1 MAVVQYTF
9 DNEQLNRLFPY
20 YILINKDF
28 SIEGFGQALSEII
41 GNNPGQYFNNVF
53 KITDHGGE
61 NAHQRNITE
70 LGGFNMKIN
79 VIGTPG
85 VVLQGNLEYL
95 KQTGKYLFAGDILSD
110 DTNLIQN
117 DTDVQNNQ
125 PALGMSFDEHF
136 FERVLNE
143 LPSDVVVLDT
153 NQTYQFINPG
163 AIKDPKLRKWTIGKT
178 DEEYCTY
185 RNRPQSLAAVRRQ
198 NFNEV
203 MRTKQQTT
211 WEEHITTPD
220 GAVVIMLRNM
230 CPVLDERNNVDFIIG
245 YGLDITDR
253 KKIEEQ
259 LKINEKRY
267 RDLYDFSPALIYTHD
282 LDGTMLSVNPAI
294 STVLGYSS
302 NEVVNKNIK
311 ILLPVFDQDKIQ
323 TEYLQK
329 VNSSGVSKGIFRAS
343 HKNGATKYLFYQNY
357 KVEEQDSKP
366 YIIGFSQDI
375 TERIL
380 AEKELLLAKRNTEK
394 MAKVKDTFLANMSH
408 ELRTP
413 MNGILGVTNLLTKT
427 TLNNQQTH
435 YAHLIS
441 DSVNNLLTI
450 INDILDMEKIS
461 SGKIEFEHHA
471 FKVVDKVKSI
481 VHSFQYKTEQKK
493 LELSFNCTLPSNLV
507 IIGDQHRLAQ
517 ILNNLLSNA
526 IKFTNKGS
534 IDVSLSLLHYTE
546 TDVIVE
552 FVVEDTGIGIQEN
565 RINTIFD
572 PFVKGSSNITKFGGT
587 GLGLSISK
595 NLVEMQGG
603 NIELSS
609 EVHKGST
616 FTFSLPFKRGQLQA
630 VSEMKTPV
638 LNLSKINKKILVAED
653 IELNQFLVKT
663 MLESWGGN
671 VDIAVN
677 GKEAVNKVKENNY
690 DLILMDIQM
699 PEMDGITATRHIREL
714 PDNEKAQIPI
724 IAFTANTLQG
734 DAKLYRDAGM
744 NDYITKPYAEEKLH
758 EKINEVLNLAGQ
770 SSEQI
775 ESRSIE
781 EPHPASIEPEEKL
794 YNISMIEAI
803 GKSNPAFIEKM
814 IVMFVDFVGKDFDKL
829 KDAASKDNWT
839 EVGQIAHKLKSTF
852 GNMGVTFLVPHVVDL
867 ETQTGDPNALINL
880 LDAGLEK
887 VFRQLRQDYPDL
899 FTT

>member
-1 MAVVQYTF
+1 MPVVQFTL

-28 SIEGFGQALSEII
+28 SIEGFGQALSKII
-41 GNNPGQYFNNVF
+41 GNHSGQYFNNVF
-53 KITDHGGE
+53 KIVDQGDGNTYQ
-61 NAHQRNITE
+61 NNIGQ
-70 LGGFNMKIN
+70 LGGFNMKIS
-79 VIGTPG
+79 VTTAPGT
-85 VVLQGNLEYL
+85 VLKGNLEYL
-95 KQTGKYLFAGDILSD
+95 KQTGKYLFTGDIVHGDVSLNASEPV
-110 DTNLIQN
+110 IQN
-117 DTDVQNNQ
+117 DQLSGNVFF
-125 PALGMSFDEHF
+125 GEHF

-153 NQTYQFINPG
+153 NHTYRFINPG
-163 AIKDPKLRKWTIGKT
+163 AIKDPELRQWTIGKT
-178 DEEYCTY
+178 DEEYCLY
-185 RNRPQSLAAVRRQ
+185 RNRPESLAAVRRQ

-203 MRTKQQTT
+203 MRTKQHRT
-211 WEEHITTPD
+211 WEEHITVPD
-220 GAVVIMLRNM
+220 GSVRTMVRNM
-230 CPVLDERNNVDFIIG
+230 CPVLDEQNNVDFIIG

-253 KKIEEQ
+253 KKTEEQ
-259 LKINEKRY
+259 LEINEKRY
-267 RDLYDFSPALIYTHD
+267 RDLYNFSPALIYTHD
-282 LDGTMLSVNPAI
+282 LNGTMLSVNPAI
-294 STVLGYSS
+294 ATVLGYSS
-302 NEVVNKNIK
+302 DEVVNKNIK
-311 ILLPVFDQDKIQ
+311 VLLPITDQDKIEA
-323 TEYLQK
+323 EYLEK
-329 VNSSGVSKGIFRAS
+329 VNASGISKGIFRAS
-343 HKNGATKYLFYQNY
+343 HKNGTTKYLFYQNY
-357 KVEEQDSKP
+357 KVEEQDSLP

-427 TLNNQQTH
+427 TLNAQQTH
-435 YAHLIS
+435 YAQLIS

-461 SGKIEFEHHA
+461 SGNIEFEHRA
-471 FKVVDKVKSI
+471 FKVVDKVKSL
-481 VHSFQYKTEQKK
+481 VHSFRYKADQKQ
-493 LELSFNCTLPSNLV
+493 LELSLNSTLPANLV

-534 IDVSLSLLHYTE
+534 ININVSLLHYTD
-546 TDVIVE
+546 TDVIIE
-552 FVVEDTGIGIQEN
+552 FSVKDTGIGIQEN
-565 RINTIFD
+565 RISNIFD
-572 PFVKGSSNITKFGGT
+572 PFVKDASKIAKFGGT

-603 NIELSS
+603 SIELNSQ
-609 EVHKGST
+609 VNTGST
-616 FTFSLPFKRGQLQA
+616 FTFSLPFKRGQLQE

-638 LNLSKINKKILVAED
+638 LNLSKIDKKILVAED

-663 MLESWGGN
+663 MLESWGGS

-677 GKEAVNKVKENNY
+677 GKEAIDKVKENRY

-714 PDNEKAQIPI
+714 PDSEKARIPI

-758 EKINEVLNLAGQ
+758 NKITEVLNLAAQ
-770 SSEQI
+770 PMMQNDEVPSS
-775 ESRSIE
+775 S
-781 EPHPASIEPEEKL
+781 ADPEERL

-803 GKSNPAFIEKM
+803 GKSNPAFVEKM
-814 IVMFVDFVGKDFDKL
+814 IVMFVDFVAKDFDKL
-829 KDAASKDNWT
+829 KDAASKNNWT

-852 GNMGVTFLVPHVVDL
+852 GNMGVTSLVPYVVDL
-867 ETQTGDPNALINL
+867 ETQTGEPNALINA

-887 VFRQLRQDYPDL
+887 VFAQLKQDYPDL
-899 FTT
+899 FTN

>member
-1 MAVVQYTF
+1 MGLVEYTF

-28 SIEGFGQALSEII
+28 SIEGLGKALVKII
-41 GNNPGQYFNNVF
+41 GSEPGLYFYNVF
-53 KITDHGGE
+53 KIVDHGSA
-61 NAHQRNITE
+61 NALQSSLTE
-70 LGGFNMKIN
+70 LGGFNMKIS
-79 VIGTPG
+79 VITAPDTI
-85 VVLQGNLEYL
+85 LQGNLEYI
-95 KQTGKYLFAGDILSD
+95 KHSGKYLFTGNTVAGNPGLNAD
-110 DTNLIQN
+110 DTIVNAN
-117 DTDVQNNQ
+117 KTSGDR
-125 PALGMSFDEHF
+125 PFDEHF

-153 NQTYQFINPG
+153 NHTYRFINPG
-163 AIKDPKLRKWTIGKT
+163 AIKDPELRKWTIGKT
-178 DEEYCTY
+178 DEEYCAY
-185 RNRPQSLAAVRRQ
+185 RNRPQSLATVRRQ

-203 MRTKQQTT
+203 MRTKQQRT
-211 WEEHITTPD
+211 WEELITTPD
-220 GAVVIMLRNM
+220 GSVRTIVRNM
-230 CPVLDERNNVDFIIG
+230 CPVLDGQNNIDFIIG

-259 LKINEKRY
+259 VKVSEKRY

-294 STVLGYSS
+294 SAVLGYS
-302 NEVVNKNIK
+302 NDEVVNKNLK
-311 ILLPVFDQDKIQ
+311 ILLPPTDQDKIQ

-329 VNSSGVSKGIFRAS
+329 VISSGISKGIFRAG
-343 HKNGATKYLFYQNY
+343 HKNGTTKYLFYQNY
-357 KVEEQDSKP
+357 KVEEQDSAP
-366 YIIGFSQDI
+366 YVIGFAQDI

-394 MAKVKDTFLANMSH
+394 LAKVKDTFLANMSH

-427 TLNNQQTH
+427 TLNDQQTH

-450 INDILDMEKIS
+450 VNDILDMEKIS

-471 FKVVDKVKSI
+471 FKVVDKVKSL
-481 VHSFQYKTEQKK
+481 VHSFQRNAEQKK
-493 LELSFNCTLPSNLV
+493 LELLLSNTLPANLV
-507 IIGDQHRLAQ
+507 VNGDQHRLAQ

-526 IKFTNKGS
+526 IKFTNKGK
-534 IDVSLSLLHYTE
+534 IKITLSLLHYTE
-546 TDVIVE
+546 TDVIIE
-552 FVVEDTGIGIQEN
+552 FVVEDTGIGIPES
-565 RINTIFD
+565 RLSTIFD
-572 PFVKGSSNITKFGGT
+572 PFVVGPSNITKFGGT

-603 NIELSS
+603 SMELSS
-609 EVHKGST
+609 KVSTGST
-616 FTFSLPFKRGQLQA
+616 FTFSLPFKRGQLQE
-630 VSEMKTPV
+630 VSEMKTQN

-663 MLESWGGN
+663 MLESWGIS

-677 GKEAVNKVKENNY
+677 GKVAVDKVKENSY

-699 PEMDGITATRHIREL
+699 PEMDGMTATRHIREL
-714 PDNEKAQIPI
+714 PDTEKAQIPI

-744 NDYITKPYAEEKLH
+744 NDYVTKPYAEEKLH
-758 EKINEVLNLAGQ
+758 EKIKEVLNLAAQPLEPVKTGAIDEA
-770 SSEQI
+770 SSNV
-775 ESRSIE
+775 
-781 EPHPASIEPEEKL
+781 AEPEERL
-794 YNISMIEAI
+794 YNISMIESI

-814 IVMFVDFVGKDFDKL
+814 IVMFVDFVSKDFEKL
-829 KDAASKDNWT
+829 KDAASKNNWA

-852 GNMGVTFLVPHVVDL
+852 GNMGVNTLVPFVFDL
-867 ETQTGDPNALINL
+867 ETQTGDPNALIKA

-887 VFRQLRQDYPDL
+887 VFSQLRQDYPDL

>member
-28 SIEGFGQALSEII
+28 SIEGFGQALGKII
-41 GNNPGQYFNNVF
+41 GSHPGQYFNNVF
-53 KITDHGGE
+53 KIIDHGTG
-61 NAHQRNITE
+61 NAQQGNITE
-70 LGGFNMKIN
+70 LGSFNMRIS
-79 VIGTPG
+79 VIAAPGT
-85 VVLQGNLEYL
+85 VLQGNLEYL
-95 KQTGKYLFAGDILSD
+95 KQTGKYLFTGDIASGDISLNVRE
-110 DTNLIQN
+110 TV
-117 DTDVQNNQ
+117 VQNHNA
-125 PALGMSFDEHF
+125 PADGYFDEHF

-153 NQTYQFINPG
+153 NHRYQFINPG
-163 AIKDPKLRKWTIGKT
+163 AIKDPQLRKWTIGKT
-178 DEEYCTY
+178 DEEYCAY
-185 RNRPQSLAAVRRQ
+185 RNRPQSLAILRRQ

-203 MRTKQQTT
+203 MRTKQQQT

-220 GAVVIMLRNM
+220 GTVITMLRNM
-230 CPVLDERNNVDFIIG
+230 CPVLDEQNNIDFIIG
-245 YGLDITDR
+245 YGLNITDR
-253 KKIEEQ
+253 KEIEEQ
-259 LKINEKRY
+259 LRINEKRY

-294 STVLGYSS
+294 STVLGFSS
-302 NEVVNKNIK
+302 DEVVNKNIK
-311 ILLPVFDQDKIQ
+311 ILLPPTDQDKIQ

-329 VNSSGVSKGIFRAS
+329 VNSSGISKGIFRAS
-343 HKNGATKYLFYQNY
+343 HKNGTTKYLFYQNY
-357 KVEEQDSKP
+357 KVEEP
-366 YIIGFSQDI
+366 NGAPHIIGFSQDI

-427 TLNNQQTH
+427 TLNGQQTH

-471 FKVVDKVKSI
+471 FKVVDRVKSL
-481 VHSFQYKTEQKK
+481 VQSFHHKADHKK
-493 LELSFNCTLPSNLV
+493 LELSLNNTLPSNLV

-534 IDVSLSLLHYTE
+534 INVNISLLHYTE
-546 TDVIVE
+546 TDVIIE
-552 FVVEDTGIGIQEN
+552 FAVEDTGIGIQES
-565 RINTIFD
+565 RISTIFE
-572 PFVKGSSNITKFGGT
+572 PFVKGSSHITKFGGT

-603 NIELSS
+603 SIELNST
-609 EVHKGST
+609 VNKGST

-630 VSEMKTPV
+630 VSETKTPV

-671 VDIAVN
+671 VDIAIN
-677 GKEAVNKVKENNY
+677 GKEAVDKVKENKY

-758 EKINEVLNLAGQ
+758 EKINEVLNLAAQ
-770 SSEQI
+770 PSEQNI
-775 ESRSIE
+775 SHSVNEA
-781 EPHPASIEPEEKL
+781 ASPSTEPEERL

-814 IVMFVDFVGKDFDKL
+814 IVMFVDFVGKDFEKL
-829 KDAASKDNWT
+829 KDAASNNNWA
-839 EVGQIAHKLKSTF
+839 EVGQIAHKLKSTL
-852 GNMGVTFLVPHVVDL
+852 GNMGVTSLVPHVVDL
-867 ETQTGDPNALINL
+867 ETQTGDPLPLIKAL
-880 LDAGLEK
+880 DTGLEK
-887 VFRQLRQDYPDL
+887 VFVQLRQDYPDL

>member
-1 MAVVQYTF
+1 MPVVQYTF

-28 SIEGFGQALSEII
+28 SIEGFGQALIKII
-41 GNNPGQYFNNVF
+41 GNHPGQYFNNVF
-53 KITDHGGE
+53 KIIDHGGG
-61 NAHQRNITE
+61 NMHQGNITE
-70 LGGFNMKIN
+70 LGGFNMKIS
-79 VIGTPG
+79 VIDAPGT
-85 VVLQGNLEYL
+85 VLQGNLEYL
-95 KQTGKYLFAGDILSD
+95 KQTGKYLFTGDIVTGEID
-110 DTNLIQN
+110 LIENQAV
-117 DTDVQNNQ
+117 VQKDQ
-125 PALGMSFDEHF
+125 PPAGISFNEHF

-153 NQTYQFINPG
+153 NHTYQFINPG
-163 AIKDPKLRKWTIGKT
+163 AIKNPELRKWTIGKT
-178 DEEYCTY
+178 DEEYCAY

-203 MRTKQQTT
+203 MRTKQQRT
-211 WEEHITTPD
+211 WEEHITTPE
-220 GAVVIMLRNM
+220 GSVLTMLRNM
-230 CPVLDERNNVDFIIG
+230 CPVMDEQNNVDFIIG
-245 YGLDITDR
+245 YGLNITDR

-294 STVLGYSS
+294 STVLGYSGH
-302 NEVVNKNIK
+302 EVVNKNIK
-311 ILLPVFDQDKIQ
+311 ILLPVVDQDKIQ

-329 VNSSGVSKGIFRAS
+329 VNSSGISKGIFRAS

-357 KVEEQDSKP
+357 KVEEQDTEP

-427 TLNNQQTH
+427 TLNEQQTH

-461 SGKIEFEHHA
+461 SSKIEFEHHA
-471 FKVVDKVKSI
+471 FKVVDKVKSL
-481 VHSFQYKTEQKK
+481 VHSFQYKAEQKK
-493 LELSFNCTLPSNLV
+493 LELSLNSTLPSNLV
-507 IIGDQHRLAQ
+507 IIGDHHRLAQ

-526 IKFTNKGS
+526 IKFTNKGLIS
-534 IDVSLSLLHYTE
+534 VSLSLLHYTE
-546 TDVIVE
+546 TDVIIE
-552 FVVEDTGIGIQEN
+552 FVVEDTGIGIQES
-565 RINTIFD
+565 RISTIFD

-603 NIELSS
+603 NIELTSQ
-609 EVHKGST
+609 VNKGSI

-630 VSEMKTPV
+630 IREMKTPV

-677 GKEAVNKVKENNY
+677 GKEAVSKVKENNY

-714 PDNEKAQIPI
+714 PDTEKAQIPI

-758 EKINEVLNLAGQ
+758 EKINEVLNLAAQ
-770 SSEQI
+770 PFEQI

-781 EPHPASIEPEEKL
+781 EASPASIEPDEKL

-814 IVMFVDFVGKDFDKL
+814 IVMFVEFVSKDFEKL
-829 KDAASKDNWT
+829 KDAASKNNWT

-852 GNMGVTFLVPHVVDL
+852 GNMGVTSLVPHVIDL
-867 ETQTGDPNALINL
+867 ETQTGDLNALIKL

-887 VFRQLRQDYPDL
+887 VFGQLRQDYPDL

>member
-1 MAVVQYTF
+1 MAVVQYIF

-28 SIEGFGQALSEII
+28 SIEGFGQALSKII
-41 GNNPGQYFNNVF
+41 GSHPGQYFNNVF
-53 KITDHGGE
+53 KIIDHGSA
-61 NAHQRNITE
+61 NAQQGDITE
-70 LGGFNMKIN
+70 LGSFNMKIS
-79 VIGTPG
+79 VTAAPGTI
-85 VVLQGNLEYL
+85 LQGNLEYL
-95 KQTGKYLFAGDILSD
+95 KQTGKYLFTGDIISGDVGL
-110 DTNLIQN
+110 NVKEAI
-117 DTDVQNNQ
+117 VQNKHT
-125 PALGMSFDEHF
+125 PHFDDHF

-153 NQTYQFINPG
+153 NHRYQFINPG
-163 AIKDPKLRKWTIGKT
+163 AIKDSEVRNWTIGKT
-178 DEEYCTY
+178 DEEYCSY
-185 RNRPQSLAAVRRQ
+185 RNRPQSLAVLRRQ

-203 MRTKQQTT
+203 MRTKQQQT

-220 GAVVIMLRNM
+220 GSVLTMLRNM
-230 CPVLDERNNVDFIIG
+230 CPVLDEQGNIDFIIG
-245 YGLDITDR
+245 YGLNITDR

-259 LKINEKRY
+259 LKVNEKRY

-302 NEVVNKNIK
+302 DEVVNKNIK
-311 ILLPVFDQDKIQ
+311 ILLPLNDQDKIQ

-329 VNSSGVSKGIFRAS
+329 VNSSGISKGIFRAS
-343 HKNGATKYLFYQNY
+343 HKNGTTKYLFYQNY
-357 KVEEQDSKP
+357 KVEEP
-366 YIIGFSQDI
+366 EGAPHIIGFSQDI

-380 AEKELLLAKRNTEK
+380 AEKELLIAKRSTEK

-427 TLNNQQTH
+427 PLNGQQTH

-471 FKVVDKVKSI
+471 FKVVDKVKSL
-481 VHSFQYKTEQKK
+481 VQSFHYKADHKK
-493 LELSFNCTLPSNLV
+493 LELSLNNTLPSNLV

-526 IKFTNKGS
+526 VKFTNKGS
-534 IDVSLSLLHYTE
+534 INVSLSLLHYTE
-546 TDVIVE
+546 TDVIIE
-552 FVVEDTGIGIQEN
+552 FAVEDTGIGIQES

-572 PFVKGSSNITKFGGT
+572 PFVKGSSHITKFGGT

-603 NIELSS
+603 NIELTSK
-609 EVHKGST
+609 VNKGST

-630 VSEMKTPV
+630 VSEIKSPV

-663 MLESWGGN
+663 MLESWGGS

-677 GKEAVNKVKENNY
+677 GKEAVDKVKENSY

-699 PEMDGITATRHIREL
+699 PEMDGITATRYIREL

-758 EKINEVLNLAGQ
+758 EKINEVLNLAARPMEQNENQ
-770 SSEQI
+770 SND
-775 ESRSIE
+775 
-781 EPHPASIEPEEKL
+781 EPVSPSTEPEERL

-814 IVMFVDFVGKDFDKL
+814 IVMFVDFVGKDFEKL
-829 KDAASKDNWT
+829 KDAASKNNWT

-852 GNMGVTFLVPHVVDL
+852 GNMGVASLVPHVVDL
-867 ETQTGDPNALINL
+867 ETQTGDPHALINA
-880 LDAGLEK
+880 LDTGLEK
-887 VFRQLRQDYPDL
+887 VFAQLRQDYPDL

>member
-1 MAVVQYTF
+1 MPVAQFTF

-28 SIEGFGQALSEII
+28 SIEEFGKALIKI
-41 GNNPGQYFNNVF
+41 TGIYPGQYFNDVF
-53 KITDHGGE
+53 KIVDHGDG
-61 NAHQRNITE
+61 NTHQSNITE
-70 LGGFNMKIN
+70 LGSFNMKIS
-79 VIGTPG
+79 VITAPDTI
-85 VVLQGNLEYL
+85 LQGNLEYL
-95 KQTGKYLFAGDILSD
+95 KQTGKYLFTGDLLHGEISLSPEK
-110 DTNLIQN
+110 TVPEN
-117 DTDVQNNQ
+117 DPITKS
-125 PALGMSFDEHF
+125 PSFDEHF

-153 NQTYQFINPG
+153 NHTYQFINPG
-163 AIKDPKLRKWTIGKT
+163 AIKDTELRKWTIGKT
-178 DEEYCTY
+178 DEEYCAY
-185 RNRPQSLAAVRRQ
+185 RNRPQSLAAIRRQ

-203 MRTKQQTT
+203 MRTKQQRT
-211 WEEHITTPD
+211 WEEHIIMPD
-220 GAVVIMLRNM
+220 GSEVTMLRNM
-230 CPVLDERNNVDFIIG
+230 CPVLDEQNNVDFIIG

-253 KKIEEQ
+253 KDIEEQ
-259 LKINEKRY
+259 LKVNEKRY
-267 RDLYDFSPALIYTHD
+267 RDLYNFSPALIYTHD
-282 LDGTMLSVNPAI
+282 LDGIMLSVNPAI

-302 NEVVNKNIK
+302 DEVVNKNIK
-311 ILLPVFDQDKIQ
+311 ILLPLTDQEKIQ

-329 VNSSGVSKGIFRAS
+329 VNSSGISKGVFRAS

-357 KVEEQDSKP
+357 KVEEQDSEP

-413 MNGILGVTNLLTKT
+413 MNGILGVTNLLSKT
-427 TLNNQQTH
+427 RLDEQQIH

-461 SGKIEFEHHA
+461 SGKIDFEHRA
-471 FKVVDKVKSI
+471 FKIVDKIKSL
-481 VHSFQYKTEQKK
+481 VHSFQYKVEQKQLK
-493 LELSFNCTLPSNLV
+493 LSLNSTLPSNLV

-534 IDVSLSLLHYTE
+534 INVNISLLHYTD
-546 TDVIVE
+546 TDVIIE

-565 RINTIFD
+565 RISTIFE
-572 PFVKGSSNITKFGGT
+572 PFVKGSSKITKFGGT
-587 GLGLSISK
+587 GLGLSICK

-603 NIELSS
+603 SIELSS
-609 EVHKGST
+609 EVNTGST
-616 FTFSLPFKRGQLQA
+616 FAFSLPFKRGELQE
-630 VSEMKTPV
+630 VSEIKRPI

-663 MLESWGGN
+663 MLESWGGS

-677 GKEAVNKVKENNY
+677 GKEAIDKVKEHRY

-714 PDNEKAQIPI
+714 PDAEKAQIPI

-758 EKINEVLNLAGQ
+758 EKITEVLNLA
-770 SSEQI
+770 SKPAEPI
-775 ESRSIE
+775 ESAPVYD
-781 EPHPASIEPEEKL
+781 EPTSSTEPEEKL

-803 GKSNPAFIEKM
+803 GKSNPAFVEKM
-814 IVMFVDFVGKDFDKL
+814 IVMFVDFVGKDFEKI
-829 KDAASKDNWT
+829 KDAASKNNWT
-839 EVGQIAHKLKSTF
+839 EVAQIAHKLKSTF
-852 GNMGVTFLVPHVVDL
+852 GNMGVTSLVPYVTDL
-867 ETQTGDPNALINL
+867 ETQTGEPNALVTA

-887 VFRQLRQDYPDL
+887 VLAQLKQDYSHL

>member
-1 MAVVQYTF
+1 MPVALFTF

-28 SIEGFGQALSEII
+28 SIEGFGSALIKII
-41 GNNPGQYFNNVF
+41 GKQPGQYFNNVF
-53 KITDHGGE
+53 KIIDHGNG
-61 NAHQRNITE
+61 NAQQGSLTE
-70 LGGFNMKIN
+70 LGGFNMKIS
-79 VIGTPG
+79 VTAAPGT
-85 VVLQGNLEYL
+85 VLQGNLEYL
-95 KQTGKYLFAGDILSD
+95 KQTGKYLFTGDVVSVDKDLKTVESIIQEDLS
-110 DTNLIQN
+110 TARK
-117 DTDVQNNQ
+117 T
-125 PALGMSFDEHF
+125 FDEHF

-153 NQTYQFINPG
+153 DHKYQFINPG
-163 AIKDPKLRKWTIGKT
+163 AIKDPELRKWTIGKT
-178 DEEYCTY
+178 DEEYCAY
-185 RNRPQSLAAVRRQ
+185 RNRPQSLATVRRQ

-203 MRTKQQTT
+203 MRTKQQRT
-211 WEEHITTPD
+211 WEEHITIPD
-220 GAVVIMLRNM
+220 GSVRTMVRNM
-230 CPVLDERNNVDFIIG
+230 CPVLDEQNNVDFIIG

-253 KKIEEQ
+253 KKVEEQ

-267 RDLYDFSPALIYTHD
+267 RDLYNFSPALIYTHN
-282 LDGTMLSVNPAI
+282 LTGTMLSVNPAI
-294 STVLGYSS
+294 LTVLGYSS
-302 NEVVNKNIK
+302 DEVVNKNIT
-311 ILLPVFDQDKIQ
+311 ILLPAADQDKVQ

-329 VNSSGVSKGIFRAS
+329 VNASGISKGVFRAS
-343 HKNGATKYLFYQNY
+343 HKNGSIKYLFYQNY
-357 KVEEQDSKP
+357 KVEEHDSLS

-413 MNGILGVTNLLTKT
+413 MNGILGVTNLLSKT
-427 TLNNQQTH
+427 TLNSQQAH
-435 YAHLIS
+435 YAQLIS

-461 SGKIEFEHHA
+461 SGNIEFDHRA
-471 FKVVDKVKSI
+471 FKIVDKVKSL
-481 VHSFQYKTEQKK
+481 VHSFQYKAEQKQ
-493 LELSFNCTLPSNLV
+493 LQLSLNNTLPSNLV
-507 IIGDQHRLAQ
+507 IIGDHHRLAQ
-517 ILNNLLSNA
+517 ILTNLLSNA

-534 IDVSLSLLHYTE
+534 IDVGLSLLHYTD
-546 TDVIVE
+546 TDVIIE
-552 FVVEDTGIGIQEN
+552 FAVKDTGIGINEN
-565 RINTIFD
+565 RVNTIFD
-572 PFVKGSSNITKFGGT
+572 PFVKGSAKVTQFGGT

-609 EVHKGST
+609 KVNTGST
-616 FTFSLPFKRGQLQA
+616 FTFSLPFKRGLLQE
-630 VSEMKTPV
+630 VSEIKTPV

-663 MLESWGGN
+663 MLESWGGS

-677 GKEAVNKVKENNY
+677 GKEAIDMVRQNRY

-714 PDNEKAQIPI
+714 ADTEKAQIPI

-758 EKINEVLNLAGQ
+758 EIITGVLNLAAPKVEPTEDILIDELKLQ
-770 SSEQI
+770 S
-775 ESRSIE
+775 
-781 EPHPASIEPEEKL
+781 AEPEERL

-803 GKSNPAFIEKM
+803 GKSNPAFVEKM
-814 IVMFVDFVGKDFDKL
+814 IVMFVDFVAKDFEKI
-829 KDAASKDNWT
+829 KEAAAKSNWT

-852 GNMGVTFLVPHVVDL
+852 GNMGVTSLVPHVVDL
-867 ETQTGDPNALINL
+867 ETKTGDPNALIKA
-880 LDAGLEK
+880 LDLGLEK
-887 VFRQLRQDYPDL
+887 VFSQLKQDYPDL
-899 FTT
+899 LAN